1 MTARAPDNAYIQEQG
16 KGEWADWLTSR
27 CDPYEHLSGPF
38 YCRTDKNGTMQTAF
52 RVENKHLNNSGFV
65 HGGCLMAFAD
75 FSLFW
80 IAYEE
85 TRDFP
90 AVTASFNSEFIDSA
104 KEGDMLEAT
113 GEVVRATASLIFVR
127 GLISNAG
134 SPILNFSAILKK
146 VRRA

>member
-1 MTARAPDNAYIQEQG
+1 MTASAPDNADTNEQG
-16 KGEWADWLTSR
+16 KGEWSGWQVSQ
-27 CDPYEHLSGPF
+27 CDPYEHLAGPF
-38 YCRTDKNGTMQTAF
+38 YYRSDKNGTQRTAF
-52 RVENKHLNNSGFV
+52 RAQNKHLNNSGFV

-80 IAYEE
+80 IAHENI
-85 TRDFP
+85 RDFP

-113 GEVVRATASLIFVR
+113 GEVVRAAASLIFVR
-127 GLISNAG
+127 GLISIVGN
-134 SPILNFSAILKK
+134 PILSFSAILKK

>member
-1 MTARAPDNAYIQEQG
+1 MKAHAPDNANAIEEAKGDWAGWLISQG
-16 KGEWADWLTSR
+16 
-27 CDPYEHLSGPF
+27 DPYERLSGPF
-38 YCRTDKNGTMQTAF
+38 YCRTDKSGRMQTAF

-80 IAYEE
+80 IAHEE

-90 AVTASFNSEFIDSA
+90 AVTASFNSEFIGGA

-113 GEVVRATASLIFVR
+113 GEVIRAAASLIFVR
-127 GLISNAG
+127 GLISGA
-134 SPILNFSAILKK
+134 SRPILNFSAILKK

>member
-1 MTARAPDNAYIQEQG
+1 MTARAPDNADTNEQG
-16 KGEWADWLTSR
+16 KGEWAHWLVSR
-27 CDPYEHLSGPF
+27 GDPYEHLSGPF
-38 YCRTDKNGTMQTAF
+38 YYRKDNNGTMRTSF
-52 RVENKHLNNSGFV
+52 RVEKKHLNNSGFV

-80 IAYEE
+80 IAHDQ

-90 AVTASFNSEFIDSA
+90 VVTASFNSEFIDGA
-104 KEGDMLEAT
+104 KEDDRLEAT
-113 GEVVRATASLIFVR
+113 GEVVRAAVSLIFVR

-134 SPILNFSAILKK
+134 NPILNFSAILKK

>member
-1 MTARAPDNAYIQEQG
+1 
-16 KGEWADWLTSR
+16 
-27 CDPYEHLSGPF
+27 
-38 YCRTDKNGTMQTAF
+38 
-52 RVENKHLNNSGFV
+52 
-65 HGGCLMAFAD
+65 MAFAD

-80 IAYEE
+80 IAHQE

-90 AVTASFNSEFIDSA
+90 AVTASFNSEFISSA

-113 GEVVRATASLIFVR
+113 GEVVRATGSLIFVR
-127 GLISNAG
+127 GLISKDS

>member
-1 MTARAPDNAYIQEQG
+1 MTARAPDNADTNEQG
-16 KGEWADWLTSR
+16 KGDWAGWQISQ
-27 CDPYEHLSGPF
+27 CDPYERLSGPF
-38 YCRTDKNGTMQTAF
+38 YCRRDENGTLQTAF

-80 IAYEE
+80 IAHQE
-85 TRDFP
+85 TRDTP

-104 KEGDMLEAT
+104 KEGDMLEAR
-113 GEVVRATASLIFVR
+113 GEIVRAAASLIFVR
-127 GLISNAG
+127 GLISKARN
-134 SPILNFSAILKK
+134 PILNFSAVLKK